1 MVPTS
6 EMPSLGKGWARNLLQ
21 ECLCKV
27 TQTGH
32 LQPYTSAVHILK
44 KNPKLKDTS
53 HCVITDCN
61 LN

>member
-6 EMPSLGKGWARNLLQ
+6 EMPSLGKGWARDLLQ

-32 LQPYTSAVHILK
+32 LQPYTSAMHILEK
-44 KNPKLKDTS
+44 KKKGSLKTPAT
-53 HCVITDCN
+53 V
-61 LN
+61 